1 MFKYFT
7 LLCIITLSILTNA
20 YGQDNLPT
28 ISYSGSPRTYE
39 IAEINV
45 SGIQNYDPK
54 ILVNLS
60 GLRVG
65 QKINV
70 PGEEISEAIRKYWE
84 HGLFSDV
91 KVKAAKIESGKIW
104 INIELQERPRLSEI
118 NYYGLKKSEIETI
131 DEKVA
136 MMKGGQVTPYLIS
149 RSEKYITEYFVGK
162 GFYNTEVRI
171 VQKDDTTKVNHVYLD
186 ITIDKKEKVKVKSL
200 EFTGN
205 TVFKDGK
212 LNRLMKKT
220 NEKGKIRNF
229 FRTKKF
235 IDETYEE
242 DLIAV
247 IDKYN
252 EFGYRDMVFNYDSIH
267 RNDDNTV
274 NIKID
279 IEEGNKYYLGD
290 ISWIGNSIYPG
301 EYLSAVLRLQKGD
314 VFNQKLLDERLFQ
327 DDDAVHNLYMNNGYL
342 FSNIQPVEVN
352 IYGDTIDLEM
362 RIYEGKQATI
372 SNIIIN
378 GNTKTHEHVVRR
390 EVRTKPGQ
398 LFSKSEL
405 IRTIREL
412 SQLGHFNPENIQ
424 PDVQPNAE
432 DGTVDLVYNLEEK
445 ANDQIELSGGWGA
458 GMFVGSLGLKFSNFS
473 VRNIFNKEA
482 WRPLPTGDGQ
492 TLSLRAQTNG
502 KFYQSYS
509 LSFTEP
515 WLGGKR
521 PNSLTVSAYRSIQS
535 SVSDSYYNNYY
546 AYSGMGY
553 GNSYGSNYGG
563 AYNYD
568 QSQIDQHMKISG
580 ISVGFGKRLT
590 WPDDWFSIYTEI
602 SYQHYDL
609 RDWAYFIMQDGVSQN
624 LHFKFILSRN
634 SIDNPLYTRRGSN
647 FSVGVEFT
655 PPYSLWLD
663 KDYKLLYET
672 ASEIATTEAESEL
685 KKDAQAQLYDYI
697 EYHKWT
703 TQGAIYTPLD
713 KAEKLVIMGKYEMGF
728 LGYYNEYVRSPYE
741 KFILGGDGMSG
752 YSMYG
757 SQTIG
762 LRGYENSSLTPRSAS
777 GSYSYDGNM
786 YNKLTFEMRYPLTLQ
801 PSAQV
806 YALAFLEAGNAW
818 SDFKDYS
825 PFDLKR
831 SAGVGV
837 RIFLPIFGLMGID
850 WGYGFDDV
858 YNYPTANGSKFHFVI
873 GQQF

>member
-1 MFKYFT
+1 MLKNFT
-7 LLCIITLSILTNA
+7 LFFIILTILPSIVNA
-20 YGQDNLPT
+20 QSQESVPVIT
-28 ISYSGSPRTYE
+28 YSGSPRNYE

-45 SGIQNYDPK
+45 KGIQNYDPK

-65 QKINV
+65 QKLNV

-91 KVKAAKIESGKIW
+91 KIKAAKIEGRKIW
-104 INIELQERPRLSEI
+104 LDIELTERPRLSEI
-118 NYYGLKKSEIETI
+118 NYYGLKKSEVETVS
-131 DEKVA
+131 EKVA
-136 MMKGGQVTPYLIS
+136 MMKGNQVTPYLIT
-149 RSEKYITEYFVGK
+149 RSEKYITDYFVGK
-162 GFYNTEVRI
+162 GFYNTEVRV

-186 ITIDKKEKVKVKSL
+186 ITIDKKEKVKVNSL
-200 EFTGN
+200 DFEGN
-205 TVFKDGK
+205 EVLTDGQ
-212 LNRLMKKT
+212 LNRTMKKT
-220 NEKGKIRNF
+220 NEKGNIKNF

-235 IDETYEE
+235 IDEVYKE

-252 EFGYRDMVFNYDSIH
+252 EEGYRDMVIEYDSIS

-274 NIKID
+274 DVKIKVD
-279 IEEGNKYYLGD
+279 EGNKYYLGD

-301 EYLSAVLRLQKGD
+301 EYLSSVLRLQKGD

-327 DDDAVHNLYMNNGYL
+327 DDDAVHNAYMNNGYL
-342 FSNIQPVEVN
+342 FSNIQPVEINV
-352 IYGDTIDLEM
+352 YGDTIDLEM
-362 RIYEGKQATI
+362 RVYEGKQATI
-372 SNIIIN
+372 NNIVIN

-398 LFSKSEL
+398 LFSKAEL

-412 SQLGHFNPENIQ
+412 SQLGHFNPENIN
-424 PDVQPNAE
+424 PEVNPNPE

-458 GMFVGSLGLKFSNFS
+458 GMFVGSLGLKFTNFS

-509 LSFTEP
+509 MSFTEP
-515 WLGGKR
+515 WLGGKK
-521 PNSLTVSAYRSIQS
+521 PNSFTFSLYRSIQTGVS
-535 SVSDSYYNNYY
+535 SSAGYNPY
-546 AYSGMGY
+546 GGY
-553 GNSYGSNYGG
+553 GSGYGSGYGG
-563 AYNYD
+563 YGGGYGYGQYD
-568 QSQIDQHMKISG
+568 DSEIDQHMKITG

-590 WPDDWFSIYTEI
+590 WPDDWFSFYSEV

-609 RDWAYFIMQDGVSQN
+609 RDWNYFIMQNGVSQN

-647 FSVGVEFT
+647 FSFGVEFT
-655 PPYSLWLD
+655 PPYSAFIER
-663 KDYKLLYET
+663 DYEGLYQQ
-672 ASEIATTEAESEL
+672 SLYGTTEEREAAQEEL
-685 KKDAQAQLYDYI
+685 YRLI

-703 TQGAIYTPLD
+703 AQGSIFTPLD
-713 KAEKLVIMGKYEMGF
+713 KSEKLVLMAKYEMGF
-728 LGYYNEYVRSPYE
+728 LGYYNEFVRSPYE

-757 SQTIG
+757 SQTVG
-762 LRGYENSSLTPRSAS
+762 LRGYENSSLTPYTNGRQ
-777 GSYSYDGNM
+777 DGNI

-818 SDFKDYS
+818 SEFRDYS

-850 WGYGFDDV
+850 WGYGFDEV
-858 YNYPTANGSKFHFVI
+858 YSRPGVNGSQFHFVI